1 MTDVT
6 GARAS
11 SNSHFGP
18 VHGKRGAFLEVGLC
32 AEQWFLHSRDRRVKK
47 RPHWAELENLGH
59 VTGNRAFLRP
69 LLKDSQACVDV
80 SQAHWLHVTQWK
92 LPASKAKRWS
102 YTL

>member
-6 GARAS
+6 EAMAS
-11 SNSHFGP
+11 SKSHFGP
-18 VHGKRGAFLEVGLC
+18 VHRKRGAFLELGLC

-47 RPHWAELENLGH
+47 GPRWAELENLRR
-59 VTGNRAFLRP
+59 VRGNRAFLSP
-69 LLKDSQACVDV
+69 LLTDSQACVDV